1 MPIIPWFVNH
11 ISAISSDQNFDLLE
25 GFVLVRTLFII
36 AARATASFEPVEH
49 KLKDDDPIKALEEA
63 LNE

>member
-1 MPIIPWFVNH
+1 ML
-11 ISAISSDQNFDLLE
+11 SSDQEFDLLE
-25 GFVLVRTLFII
+25 GFILVIPFFII

-49 KLKDDDPIKALEEA
+49 KLKDDDPIKALEED